1 MTPSR
6 FFDRISRLDRR
17 WIFLAILLAVALPFL
32 TPLEF
37 RAKPSEQTREFD
49 RALDAA
55 LGTGKPIMVDVDFGP
70 QTMAELEPLLLGVM
84 HRIFESETKAIFFT
98 LMPDAAAPTRQYLS
112 EMAKEYGLEYG
123 VDYVFLG
130 YASSFAYTMYGM
142 GTSIE
147 KYFHE
152 DDRGTPLGEI
162 PIMKGVERLADV
174 SAVVNMASN
183 SFPKFWIQYG
193 VAPFGFD
200 LLVGCTA
207 VNATDLYPYL
217 QTGQLKGLLAGGRAG
232 AEYEALLVEKGVVSQ
247 TGDATR
253 GLGSQS
259 LALIAILLFIVM
271 GNAGYFL
278 GRGARGPGRDE
289 RGGRP

>member
-1 MTPSR
+1 MRPST
-6 FFDRISRLDRR
+6 FFDRLSRLDRR
-17 WIFLAILLAVALPFL
+17 WIFAAILLAVALPFL
-32 TPLEF
+32 APVEFIATPG
-37 RAKPSEQTREFD
+37 EQTLAFD
-49 RALDAA
+49 DALEKA
-55 LGTGKPIMVDVDFGP
+55 LATGKPIMIDVDFGP
-70 QTMAELEPLLLGVM
+70 QTMAELEPVLLGVM
-84 HRIFESETKAIFFT
+84 HRVFSSGTPAVFFT
-98 LMPDAAAPTRQYLS
+98 LMPDAAAPTRGYLARM
-112 EMAKEYGLEYG
+112 EEIYGLEYG
-123 VDYVFLG
+123 KDYVFLG

-152 DDRGTPLGEI
+152 DDRGTPLREI
-162 PIMKGVERLADV
+162 PLMGGVEKLADV
-174 SAVVNMASN
+174 SAVVNIASN

-217 QTGQLKGLLAGGRAG
+217 QTGQLKGMLAGGRAG
-232 AEYEALLVEKGVVSQ
+232 AEYEALLVEKGIVEK

-259 LALIAILLFIVM
+259 LALMAILLFIAV

-278 GRGARGPGRDE
+278 GKKGARSREGADR
-289 RGGRP
+289 